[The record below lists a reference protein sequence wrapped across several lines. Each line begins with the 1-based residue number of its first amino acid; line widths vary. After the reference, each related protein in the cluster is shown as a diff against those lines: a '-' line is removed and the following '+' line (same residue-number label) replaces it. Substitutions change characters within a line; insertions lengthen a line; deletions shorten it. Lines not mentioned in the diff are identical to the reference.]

1 VRARE
6 RRTGTWAKPR
16 IGSGGTVPSLLELLQ
31 VLLSVALGVSIG
43 VTLMHALD
51 RRDAE

>member
-1 VRARE
+1 M
-6 RRTGTWAKPR
+6 
-16 IGSGGTVPSLLELLQ
+16 GGKVPSLLELLQ
-31 VLLSVALGVSIG
+31 VVVSLSIGVAIG

>member
-1 VRARE
+1 V
-6 RRTGTWAKPR
+6 
-16 IGSGGTVPSLLELLQ
+16 VPSLLELIQ
-31 VLLSVALGVSIG
+31 VLVSLSLGVALG

>member
-1 VRARE
+1 M
-6 RRTGTWAKPR
+6 
-16 IGSGGTVPSLLELLQ
+16 PSLLELLQ
-31 VLLSVALGVSIG
+31 VLVSVALGVTVG